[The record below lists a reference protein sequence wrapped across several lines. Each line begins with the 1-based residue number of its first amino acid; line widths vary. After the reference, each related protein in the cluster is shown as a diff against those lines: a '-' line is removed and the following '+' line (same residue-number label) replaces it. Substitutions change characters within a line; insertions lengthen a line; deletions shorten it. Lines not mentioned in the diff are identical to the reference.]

1 VIKLER
7 EVFRTRK
14 KEDKKEE
21 SVSEA
26 LINCDFIHKGKF

>member
-1 VIKLER
+1 VLHRKRAFENK
-7 EVFRTRK
+7 K

-21 SVSEA
+21 SVPEA